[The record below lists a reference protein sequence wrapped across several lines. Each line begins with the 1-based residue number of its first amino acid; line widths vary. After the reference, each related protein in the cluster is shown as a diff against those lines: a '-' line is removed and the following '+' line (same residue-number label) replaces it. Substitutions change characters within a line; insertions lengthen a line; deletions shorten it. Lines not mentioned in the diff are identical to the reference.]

1 MLLYIYVY
9 VCRYVR
15 LSQAKLKKE
24 EDMGVVLVFQPGRKI
39 SLTTGKTRALLLFYD
54 WKTRQQVEVYFYEC
68 ICV

>member
-1 MLLYIYVY
+1 MLLYKYVY
-9 VCRYVR
+9 VCRYAR